1 MDTGELRR
9 QILHALDAARK
20 DASERRGVVDDAGRA
35 YEKFLAE
42 IAVPLVKQA
51 AQVLCA
57 EKQRFVADTPAG
69 SVRLSSE
76 TSPQTFLEFQ
86 LDSSGAR
93 PQVIG
98 RVSLARGRQGL
109 VVEERPIVPDKSVAD
124 LAEDDVARFLVAEI
138 PKLFAR

>member
-20 DASERRGVVDDAGRA
+20 DSSERRRVVDDAALA
-35 YEKFLAE
+35 YQTFLSD

-57 EKQRFVADTPAG
+57 ENRRFVADTPAA
-69 SVRLSSE
+69 SVRLSDE
-76 TSPQTFLEFQ
+76 GSPQTFLEFQ
-86 LDSSGAR
+86 LDTSGAR

-98 RVSLARGRQGL
+98 RVSQARGRQG
-109 VVEERPIVPDKSVAD
+109 VVIEERPIAPEKTIAD
-124 LAEDDVARFLVAEI
+124 LVDDDVAQFLIAEI
-138 PKLFAR
+138 PKLVVR